1 MRSLTASQMD
11 MGRRQLEIERELIA
25 QGMDPRDAA
34 AVAARSVMSA
44 GNGAEVDNLEAA
56 ATPLSVEPLL
66 GSPSGAGRMAPPQSA
81 RVYQDDPTMGLAG
94 VLAGREAAQETRD
107 AARAAMYG
115 QRTKEYVDE
124 YGMIGAPGA
133 APLTQEQYDARE
145 ERKLREAEARH
156 TPYEEDARIARL
168 AERAG
173 IPVEQAAAMV
183 QSGYNAYAKQTNSQ
197 PWTVAGVTNT
207 TERPDFE
214 QMAYAHRALRQAGD
228 TQRQADLAER
238 KQAVIRRRM
247 AQSNPL
253 EYMNR
258 PDISDWNRM
267 IVANQLLGPRGYRGA
282 TPLDVDQAREQA
294 LALQQSRMALG
305 EGFQSRTPTQQA
317 AADAIAEA
325 KRREVTDPRL
335 LAREAA
341 GRGEFN
347 HPDIADAAERIVSRD
362 YSAVTAFGN
371 TSGFMDDEVTAAAQ
385 KLTDETGVPL
395 EQSLVIMRRIQQER
409 MRNFHLSP

>member
-1 MRSLTASQMD
+1 MRTLTAAQTE

-34 AVAARSVMSA
+34 AVAARNVMPVS
-44 GNGAEVDNLEAA
+44 GNGADLDNLDGAA
-56 ATPLSVEPLL
+56 APLSVESEL
-66 GSPSGAGRMAPPQSA
+66 GGPAGRIAPPQSE
-81 RVYQDDPTMGLAG
+81 RVYRDDPTMGMEGMLA
-94 VLAGREAAQETRD
+94 AREAAQALRD
-107 AARAAMYG
+107 AERAATYN

-124 YGMIGAPGA
+124 YGMIGTPGA
-133 APLTQEQYDARE
+133 APLNQDQRDARE
-145 ERKLREAEARH
+145 ALKLREAEARH
-156 TPYEEDARIARL
+156 TPYQEDARIARL

-173 IPVEQAAAMV
+173 MPVAQAAAMV
-183 QSGYNAYAKQTNSQ
+183 QAGYNDYAKQMNAQ
-197 PWTVAGVTNT
+197 PWTVAGVNNT

-247 AQSNPL
+247 AQTNPL

-258 PDISDWNRM
+258 DDISDWNRM
-267 IVANQLLGPRGYRGA
+267 VAADQMLRRGYRGA

-317 AADAIAEA
+317 AADAMAEA

-341 GRGEFN
+341 GRGEFS

-362 YSAVTAFGN
+362 YSRVTAFGN